1 MRKLNVLFIVQGD
14 GRGHMTQALAIQ
26 RILLD
31 AGHRLCGILLGRES
45 EQPVPN
51 FFASKV
57 SAPIVRYQSFAFF
70 NNKANT
76 AIDPLASLIGNV
88 RRLPTIIR
96 SLLTIRREIAKRKPD
111 VVVNFLEPLA
121 GICYLLFRPNVPLA
135 CVANQYL
142 FLHPDYEFPPGRNLD
157 RFFIKLYARLTS
169 IGAARRMALSLRPRP
184 DRPSGCATIPPL
196 LRSEILARQQS
207 RSEPADRPST
217 QPSAICESSPAYGRG
232 TGDGGEGAER
242 PFFLIY
248 LLKSG
253 LRAQIIDWHK
263 RRPEIELHCFS
274 DQLQESDAVRYD
286 ETLTFHRISEQKF
299 LDLMVHCRG
308 MVATAG
314 YQTLCEAMYFDK
326 PILIVPVGNHFEQ
339 ACNAHEAEL
348 LGAGV
353 AATHFD
359 LDRFLEYIPKH
370 QGGAASFRAWVDEAP
385 RRVLNVIES
394 IAESCE

>member
-1 MRKLNVLFIVQGD
+1 
-14 GRGHMTQALAIQ
+14 MTQALAIQ

-31 AGHRLCGILLGRES
+31 AGHHVCGILLGREPD
-45 EQPVPN
+45 QVIPD
-51 FFASKV
+51 FFATKV

-76 AIDPLASLIGNV
+76 AIDPLKSLIGNLK
-88 RRLPTIIR
+88 RLPTVVK

-111 VVVNFLEPLA
+111 VVINFLEPLT

-142 FLHPDYEFPPGRNLD
+142 FLHPDYQFPPGRALD

-169 IGAARRMALSLRPRP
+169 FGASRRMALSLQPRS
-184 DRPSGCATIPPL
+184 DRPAGCVIVPPL
-196 LRSEILARQQS
+196 LRSEVL
-207 RSEPADRPST
+207 DRP
-217 QPSAICESSPAYGRG
+217 AEESQ
-232 TGDGGEGAER
+232 

-248 LLKSG
+248 LLKAG
-253 LRAQIIDWHK
+253 LRDQIIDWHK
-263 RRPEIELHCFS
+263 RHPEVELHCFT
-274 DQLQESDAVRYD
+274 DQPQDSDANQFD
-286 ETLTFHRISEQKF
+286 DTLTFHRISEQKF
-299 LDLMVHCRG
+299 LDLMVRCRG
-308 MVATAG
+308 MAATAG
-314 YQTLCEAMYFDK
+314 YQTLCEAMYYGK

-359 LDRFLEYIPKH
+359 LDRLLEYIPRH
-370 QGGAASFRAWVDEAP
+370 EAGAARFRAWVAEAP

-394 IAESCE
+394 IAKPCE